1 MKKGMKFMKKN
12 KIVKLITIIS
22 ILLFI
27 IGIISFIVDAC
38 TIQNVALAWVLFSL
52 ILFSII
58 SFTASIV
65 LFAVFNRERIRNY
78 LNRIINK

>member
-1 MKKGMKFMKKN
+1 MKFMKKN